1 MNANAAWA
9 YVWISNPSGDGTNYV
24 WNNKAGNAWDLVAIK
39 DDYGHITG
47 LASAEDIAE
56 VGTASDT
63 ITVS

>member
-9 YVWISNPSGDGTNYV
+9 YVWITNPSGDGTNYV
-24 WNNKAGNAWDLVAIK
+24 WNNKAGNTWDLVAIK